1 MSVRAASFE
10 EAVRLVQAGRQVMVM
25 CPAHE
30 DQNPSLSMAPGTQQ
44 PVIMRCHAGCES
56 DAILEAAG
64 MTWDDVCGPR
74 DEKPETIWTPKGET
88 TSRWVYDYCDEQGTL
103 LYQVL
108 RVNHDDGK
116 KDILQRRPDPT
127 APHGWKWN
135 LDGVR
140 RVLYRL
146 PDVIEAVAN
155 GHTIHIAEG
164 EKCCDILQAYLG
176 GKEIAT
182 TNSGG
187 AGKWLDDMAEPLAG
201 ATVNIYA
208 DLDDAGRNHAR
219 MVRESLMKVGAKV
232 TIWEPPSGFM
242 KNNKPIK
249 DIGDHLE
256 AGKSA
261 ADLLMTTPE
270 SQAERARTGIDILD
284 VVKRAFVRP
293 EWVID
298 GTLAEN
304 ERMLITGVEG
314 SGKSELLRQFA
325 VCTAAGLHPFTKADM
340 TPKRVMYIDAE
351 NHPNQVYKSWK
362 NLLRVCDGWGRTI
375 TPGMLTVLE
384 EWDSDRDLTSE
395 SGKAWLMER
404 MYAYRP
410 DLILMGP
417 ITNLISDDVTT
428 YSQVDALRRCIN
440 EARTI
445 TNAAVIMEHHAPLRA
460 SGDKVR
466 ELRPYGN
473 GLFMKWPD
481 FGFAL
486 QPVEGE
492 EGMFEWKRFR
502 GDRVRGRAW
511 VEAIRNG
518 VPDTLDLPFE
528 ETMMPG
534 SMDA

>member
-1 MSVRAASFE
+1 MIKASTFE
-10 EAVRLVQAGRQVMVM
+10 DAVRMVHAGRQVMVM

-30 DQNPSLSMAPGTQQ
+30 DQNPSLSMGPGTVQ
-44 PVIMRCHAGCES
+44 PVIMRCHAGCKT
-56 DAILEAAG
+56 DQILEAAG

-74 DEKPETIWTPKGET
+74 DEKPTTIWTPKGET
-88 TSRWVYDYCDEQGTL
+88 TSRWVYPYYDEDGVL
-103 LYQVL
+103 LYEVL
-108 RVNHDDGK
+108 RVNHDDGT
-116 KDILQRRPDPT
+116 KDIVQRRPDVT
-127 APHGWKWN
+127 ATHGYRWN

-140 RVLYRL
+140 RVIYRL
-146 PDVIEAVAN
+146 PDVIAAVEE
-155 GHTIHIAEG
+155 GGTIHVVEG
-164 EKCCDILQAYLG
+164 EKCADILQAHLPVG
-176 GKEIAT
+176 DVAT

-187 AGKWLDDMAEPLAG
+187 AGKWLDDMSEALAG
-201 ATVNIYA
+201 AKVCVYA

-232 TIWEPPSGFM
+232 TIYEPPAGFGPA
-242 KNNKPIK
+242 NKPIR

-256 AGKSA
+256 AGLDAST
-261 ADLLMTTPE
+261 LLLTTPDT
-270 SQAERARTGIDILD
+270 QAAKARTGIDVLD
-284 VVKRAFVRP
+284 VVKRPFVRP
-293 EWVID
+293 EWVIE

-325 VCTAAGLHPFTKADM
+325 VCTAAGIHPFAKTAM
-340 TPKRVMYIDAE
+340 TPKRVLYIDAE
-351 NHPNQVYKSWK
+351 NHPNQVFKSWR
-362 NLLRVCDGWGRTI
+362 NLLRVCSEWDR
-375 TPGMLTVLE
+375 PVERGMLTVLE
-384 EWDSDRDLTSE
+384 EWDTDRDLTSE

-410 DLILMGP
+410 NLILLGP

-428 YSQVDALRRCIN
+428 YAQVDALRRTIN

-445 TNAAVIMEHHAPLRA
+445 TNAAVIMEHHAPLRQ

-486 QPVEGE
+486 QPTEE
-492 EGMFEWKRFR
+492 EGTFEWRRFR
-502 GDRVRGRAW
+502 GDRVRGRSW

-518 VPDTLDLPFE
+518 VPDSLDLPFE
-528 ETMMPG
+528 ETILPG
-534 SMDA
+534 SVDA